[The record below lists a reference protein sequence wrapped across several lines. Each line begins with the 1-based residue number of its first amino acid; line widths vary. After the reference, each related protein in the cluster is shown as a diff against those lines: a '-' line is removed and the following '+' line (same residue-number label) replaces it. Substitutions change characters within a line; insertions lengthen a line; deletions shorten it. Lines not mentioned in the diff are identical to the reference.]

1 VEIFQVETRNP
12 HFHENKGNEHIQ
24 GMLQESLNV
33 INNSKICNT
42 EITTD
47 IKNHLLM
54 LQQKDSLS
62 NIKSNDKII
71 LMDPIK
77 TIEIDKFHELVVDS
91 PRLLKQ
97 FNIDEK

>member
-1 VEIFQVETRNP
+1 
-12 HFHENKGNEHIQ
+12 IQ

-47 IKNHLLM
+47 IKNHLLI
-54 LQQKDSLS
+54 LEQKDRSDS
-62 NIKSNDKII
+62 IKSNNKII
-71 LMDPIK
+71 MMDPIK

-91 PRLLKQ
+91 PRLIQQ
-97 FNIDEK
+97 FNMDKNSMI

>member
-1 VEIFQVETRNP
+1 
-12 HFHENKGNEHIQ
+12 
-24 GMLQESLNV
+24 MLEESLNV

-54 LQQKDSLS
+54 LQQKESLDT
-62 NIKSNDKII
+62 NTKSNNQLV

-77 TIEIDKFHELVVDS
+77 TIEIDKFHDLVVDS
-91 PRLLKQ
+91 PRLLQQ
-97 FNIDEK
+97 FNMHEK

>member
-1 VEIFQVETRNP
+1 MTVNLGMAYVSDNP
-12 HFHENKGNEHIQ
+12 NFTAKSENSVSRKGD
-24 GMLQESLNV
+24 
-33 INNSKICNT
+33 INGEPPDN
-42 EITTD
+42 ITTD

-62 NIKSNDKII
+62 NVKSNNQII

-77 TIEIDKFHELVVDS
+77 TIEIDKFHDLVVDS
-91 PRLLKQ
+91 PRLLQQ

>member
-1 VEIFQVETRNP
+1 MCIR
-12 HFHENKGNEHIQ
+12 
-24 GMLQESLNV
+24 
-33 INNSKICNT
+33 
-42 EITTD
+42 D
-47 IKNHLLM
+47 RLM

>member
-1 VEIFQVETRNP
+1 
-12 HFHENKGNEHIQ
+12 
-24 GMLQESLNV
+24 MLQESLNV

-62 NIKSNDKII
+62 DIKSNNQIT
-71 LMDPIK
+71 LMEPIK
-77 TIEIDKFHELVVDS
+77 TIEIDKFHDLVVDS
-91 PRLLKQ
+91 PNLLQQ